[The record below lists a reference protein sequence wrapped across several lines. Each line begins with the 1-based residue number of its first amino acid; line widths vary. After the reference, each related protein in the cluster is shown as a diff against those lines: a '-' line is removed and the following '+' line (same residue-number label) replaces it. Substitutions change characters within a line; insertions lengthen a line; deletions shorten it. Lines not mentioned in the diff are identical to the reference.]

1 MRWTEAS
8 FTNGQ
13 PPPSPRSGHSAT
25 VVNGGEDVV
34 VFGGLHTSNFIGE
47 TVVLSL
53 SEGRWWRPPSA
64 AVGGPG
70 PRAFHCAV
78 AVDKQLFVIC
88 GRTGRQQHGD
98 TWVLDTT
105 TWEWRPMGRMPGAVG
120 SDTIAPRDFGT
131 AQRVGGTDKI
141 VLFGGYDGKK
151 WLSDAHVLDTAN
163 GVWRLLNFPSPS
175 PSPRS
180 GHAMSTAQNG
190 RHLLFGGQGPN
201 GTLCHDLWALRGV
214 DETIRDDDHD
224 DTSPSRDPPAHAS
237 SLSSSGGGGARWTR
251 LQLRGDAPAARAG
264 HALVAL
270 DRFIV
275 VFGGGGG
282 KGWMSKQQEYRND
295 LHVIDRESMRWRR
308 LAGSAPSEA
317 GRGGLSPTQPGPRA
331 FHAMC
336 RVGERALLIGGFTG
350 SEALNDVWWLDL
362 DEGDG
367 TGGLGGSEGGS
378 DLSAM
383 AALSAPMNMVS
394 STISGLSSPFDRM
407 SQSLFGGIGEDAK
420 AAAVAGSP
428 DTKSMFSL
436 TSLGDAF
443 TGRRTSHAGRE
454 SANLENKTKE
464 EKIRG
469 VLESIDG
476 ELAAKAKS
484 EGNHDPTGMNDKG
497 WIREFYA
504 SCDPEDL
511 KIGDMKRFVREYRGA
526 VGAQALGTPADLT
539 GTDGPGQERRGR
551 FLHVEA
557 ESLRLADVPAMLTE
571 LQGALIEGA

>member
-163 GVWRLLNFPSPS
+163 GVWRLLNFPLPS

-214 DETIRDDDHD
+214 DETLDDDHD
-224 DTSPSRDPPAHAS
+224 EFRDPSRDPPL
-237 SLSSSGGGGARWTR
+237 SLI
-251 LQLRGDAPAARAG
+251 
-264 HALVAL
+264 H
-270 DRFIV
+270 I
-275 VFGGGGG
+275 
-282 KGWMSKQQEYRND
+282 
-295 LHVIDRESMRWRR
+295 
-308 LAGSAPSEA
+308 
-317 GRGGLSPTQPGPRA
+317 
-331 FHAMC
+331 
-336 RVGERALLIGGFTG
+336 
-350 SEALNDVWWLDL
+350 
-362 DEGDG
+362 
-367 TGGLGGSEGGS
+367 
-378 DLSAM
+378 
-383 AALSAPMNMVS
+383 
-394 STISGLSSPFDRM
+394 
-407 SQSLFGGIGEDAK
+407 
-420 AAAVAGSP
+420 
-428 DTKSMFSL
+428 
-436 TSLGDAF
+436 
-443 TGRRTSHAGRE
+443 
-454 SANLENKTKE
+454 
-464 EKIRG
+464 
-469 VLESIDG
+469 
-476 ELAAKAKS
+476 
-484 EGNHDPTGMNDKG
+484 
-497 WIREFYA
+497 
-504 SCDPEDL
+504 
-511 KIGDMKRFVREYRGA
+511 
-526 VGAQALGTPADLT
+526 
-539 GTDGPGQERRGR
+539 
-551 FLHVEA
+551 
-557 ESLRLADVPAMLTE
+557 
-571 LQGALIEGA
+571 